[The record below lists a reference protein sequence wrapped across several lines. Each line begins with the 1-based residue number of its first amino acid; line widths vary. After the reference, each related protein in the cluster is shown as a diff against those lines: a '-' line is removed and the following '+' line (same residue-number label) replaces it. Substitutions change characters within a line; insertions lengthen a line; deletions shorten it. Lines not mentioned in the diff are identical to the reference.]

1 MGLKI
6 DGRFAPGD
14 TIKLAP
20 GNVKVQARATSQFH
34 MDQVELIINGRVTRQ
49 LKLSDDKLSASL
61 DGVVRLDTTGWM
73 ALRAR
78 GKSASLLTAPGL
90 WAHTSPVYID
100 IPNRPMDAKADAAYF
115 LKWIN
120 RLEADLRKRNRIP
133 GGIDQHVKV
142 QLNQARAIY
151 HALR

>member
-1 MGLKI
+1 
-6 DGRFAPGD
+6 
-14 TIKLAP
+14 
-20 GNVKVQARATSQFH
+20 

-49 LKLSDDKLSASL
+49 LKLADDILSASL

-73 ALRAR
+73 TLRAR

-133 GGIDQHVKV
+133 GVIDQHVKSPTQPSPG
-142 QLNQARAIY
+142 QLPRPPLTPVPQRRRRNV
-151 HALR
+151 AL